1 MKGLNPHSKILQK
14 SRDLAEM
21 NKYDNLQSTLFRNF
35 GKLLSF
41 QLTMTAFL
49 FYYLNILKVLKS
61 HVDSPMKTC
70 LQLSLFRHQLP

>member
-1 MKGLNPHSKILQK
+1 MSLILKWKDSINPHSKILQK

-49 FYYLNILKVLKS
+49 FY
-61 HVDSPMKTC
+61 
-70 LQLSLFRHQLP
+70 

>member
-1 MKGLNPHSKILQK
+1 MSLILK
-14 SRDLAEM
+14 WKDSIPTPKFYKRAEILAEM

-49 FYYLNILKVLKS
+49 FY
-61 HVDSPMKTC
+61 
-70 LQLSLFRHQLP
+70 

>member
-1 MKGLNPHSKILQK
+1 MIFFYRLTYEPHFKMKGLNPHSKILQK

-41 QLTMTAFL
+41 QLTMTAF
-49 FYYLNILKVLKS
+49 FILLKYIKGTEVS
-61 HVDSPMKTC
+61 C
-70 LQLSLFRHQLP
+70 